1 MSFRHVE
8 HSLLERVTHI
18 DAFLKAERPIN
29 CTQICEEF
37 GIKRKTVLRDINYM
51 RERLARPIEFDPAA
65 NTYRYTRKVG
75 PLPSMKVGEGEVFA
89 LLVARKALEQY
100 RGTPFHH
107 QLAVSFTKLS
117 ASLRENVSFAP
128 TDDLQSVSFKNV
140 GVGKSDLQIFTTL
153 NRAVTDGFETTFDY
167 RKPGSEEVERRHV
180 RPYHLASRE
189 NLWYLVAFDVKRGE
203 LRTFALPRMSKVK
216 LTEVRFTRPADFS
229 AEAFFAKA
237 LGAFGGSR
245 EIRVVLRFHVRAA
258 ADRVREREWH
268 QTQTLRDLPDGRVEL
283 SLTLGA
289 LEEIERWVLSWGADV
304 EVLEPVELRE
314 RIRQVGIALQRRY
327 ASGSTPPPAS
337 TEGESGAGD
346 ATPKV

>member
-8 HSLLERVTHI
+8 HSLLERITHI

-29 CTQICEEF
+29 CSQICEEF
-37 GIKRKTVLRDINYM
+37 GIKRKTVLRDITYM
-51 RERLARPIEFDPAA
+51 RERLARPIEFDSVA
-65 NTYRYTRKVG
+65 NSYRYTRKVG

-117 ASLRENVSFAP
+117 ASLREDVTFAP

-140 GVGKSDLQIFTTL
+140 GVGKSDLQVFTTL
-153 NRAVTDGFETTFDY
+153 NRGVKEGCEVTFDY
-167 RKPGSEEVERRHV
+167 RKPGMEEAERRQV
-180 RPYHLASRE
+180 RPYHLANRE
-189 NLWYLVAFDVKRGE
+189 NLWFVIAYDVKRGE

-216 LTEVRFTRPADFS
+216 LTPARFTRPEDFS
-229 AEAFFAKA
+229 PEAFFAKA

-245 EIRVVLRFHVRAA
+245 LIRIVLRFTARAA
-258 ADRVREREWH
+258 ADRVRDREWH
-268 QTQTLRDLPDGRVEL
+268 ESQVVRDLPDGLAEVT
-283 SLTLGA
+283 LTLGA

-304 EVLEPVELRE
+304 EVIEPVELRE
-314 RIRQVGIALQRRY
+314 RLRRVGEALQRQY
-327 ASGSTPPPAS
+327 ATESTPPPAS
-337 TEGESGAGD
+337 A
-346 ATPKV
+346 